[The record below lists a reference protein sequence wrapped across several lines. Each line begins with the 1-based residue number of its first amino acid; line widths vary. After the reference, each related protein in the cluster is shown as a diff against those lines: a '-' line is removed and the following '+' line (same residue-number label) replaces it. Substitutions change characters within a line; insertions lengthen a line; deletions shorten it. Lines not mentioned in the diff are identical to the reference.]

1 MTFSL
6 AILNSGYVEL
16 LKCAKQSASDG
27 CGKRSWTVAMT
38 IVYIR
43 EYGSTLY
50 VGMVSV
56 VSYSLYICIGAKIR
70 NRLKTAGKRLKI
82 DQPCY
87 NWPL

>member
-1 MTFSL
+1 M
-6 AILNSGYVEL
+6 
-16 LKCAKQSASDG
+16 
-27 CGKRSWTVAMT
+27 M